1 MADFLRWIERKSN
14 ERTVHDESERDGTVL
29 RDVRRENGT
38 DETGSGQR
46 ERRRRRRRQRGED
59 DDGRERVDVGGG
71 RQLGERR
78 EVYRFKTVRRV
89 FGGISGRE

>member
-46 ERRRRRRRQRGED
+46 ERRRRR
-59 DDGRERVDVGGG
+59 
-71 RQLGERR
+71 
-78 EVYRFKTVRRV
+78 KT
-89 FGGISGRE
+89 